1 MPRTGD
7 KFNLALRIDQKEASS
22 NLVILKSEV
31 LNDENLIIVPLAESL
46 HEYNIAG
53 LDGDEEVWLLY

>member
-1 MPRTGD
+1 M
-7 KFNLALRIDQKEASS
+7 
-22 NLVILKSEV
+22 
-31 LNDENLIIVPLAESL
+31 NDENLIIVPLAESL